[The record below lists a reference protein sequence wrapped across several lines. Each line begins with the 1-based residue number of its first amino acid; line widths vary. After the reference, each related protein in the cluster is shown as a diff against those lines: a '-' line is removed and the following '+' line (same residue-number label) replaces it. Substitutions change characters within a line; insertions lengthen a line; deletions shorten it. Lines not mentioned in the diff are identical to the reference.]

1 VTGTRRRLGIFG
13 GTFDPVHIA
22 HLAIA
27 EWAREDLRLDEVVF
41 IPNRIPPHKTTF
53 TVTSPECRLEMLQLA
68 IAGNPYFSIS
78 TIEVNRDGPS
88 YTVDTLRS
96 LRQAPE
102 YANADLFLIIGADN
116 LIEFDQWRSADEIQ
130 KLCVLAV
137 YPRYGIQIDKERSIY
152 SERAI
157 LLKAPLLELASAEI
171 RRRLTA
177 GHSIR
182 YLVPEP
188 VFEYIERSSIINRN
202 NTND

>member
-1 VTGTRRRLGIFG
+1 MSGARQRIGIFG

-22 HLAIA
+22 HLAMA
-27 EWAREDLRLDEVVF
+27 EWAREDLRLNKVVF

-53 TVTSPECRLEMLQLA
+53 AVTSPECRLEMLELA
-68 IAGNPYFSIS
+68 TAGNPYFSIS
-78 TIEVNRDGPS
+78 TIELDRDGPS

-96 LRQAPE
+96 LRQTSGFAD
-102 YANADLFLIIGADN
+102 ADLFLIIGADN
-116 LIEFDQWRSADEIQ
+116 LVEFDQWQSAGEIQ
-130 KLCVLAV
+130 KLCVLVV
-137 YPRYGIQIDKERSIY
+137 YPRYGVQIEKARSIY

-157 LLKAPLLELASAEI
+157 FLKAPLLELASTEI

-188 VFEYIERSSIINRN
+188 VFDYIELS
-202 NTND
+202 TVYKQK